1 MFKNSDQ
8 EIYFAG
14 TLKTPDFC
22 LVMKECKIKNK
33 FLSKED
39 PIHAT
44 TAMSFLQVETS
55 FGSPGGYSFGLKAAK
70 QTLELLRSRRLM
82 SAECH

>member
-1 MFKNSDQ
+1 MKR
-8 EIYFAG
+8 YFAS

-39 PIHAT
+39 
-44 TAMSFLQVETS
+44 SK
-55 FGSPGGYSFGLKAAK
+55 GGYSFGLKAAK

-82 SAECH
+82 SAECHYYNTEFGHKKGAFICRINDSAGT